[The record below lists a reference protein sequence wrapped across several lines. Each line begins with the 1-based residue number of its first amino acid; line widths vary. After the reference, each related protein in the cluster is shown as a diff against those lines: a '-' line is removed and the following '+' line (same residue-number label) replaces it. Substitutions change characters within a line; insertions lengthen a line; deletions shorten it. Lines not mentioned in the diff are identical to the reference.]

1 MAKKELNS
9 GSFVSFF
16 LRIGLATVFLYAAVA
31 SFLNPEAWIGF
42 LPFWLRNLIPANIL
56 LVEFSIYQVGLTFW
70 LLSGKKVFYSSLLA
84 GLTLLAIVVA
94 NLGDLDIIF
103 RDIAILFS
111 AIALMV
117 LHRRDRK

>member
-31 SFLNPEAWIGF
+31 SFLNPGAWIGF

-56 LVEFSIYQVGLTFW
+56 LIGFSIYQAGLTFW
-70 LLSGKKVFYSSLLA
+70 LLSGKKVFYSSFLA
-84 GLTLLAIVVA
+84 GLTLLAIVVS

-117 LHRRDRK
+117 LHGEDRK